1 MTLKLDVSCCPG
13 QWEVTVRR
21 NAGPRC
27 PSTSP
32 PGPWRLIGQW
42 EKRGAPMAPPVL
54 LDVWHPPWCSYGCRG
69 RCYGCRGPRE
79 LNKWA
84 VGQVA
89 GKRSTV
95 RCRPPHL
102 RHHPC
107 PPPHLAPRRGASAQG
122 KAGDSSTGCCQRR
135 VLSTDVLSTQSSERG
150 SSRDFLPDTRF
161 TGEWGLRVCVWMSS
175 QLCLRLSAHSLK
187 YCLPTFLAYD
197 LQCSLLIYGCT
208 SKTWVDEQKAYSNR
222 KAKDLSS
229 RRHLVL
235 SLQWVSPTTRS
246 KTHHPV
252 FFFFFFL
259 LCFATSSKT

>member
-1 MTLKLDVSCCPG
+1 MCGKKCLSKTQEKFLSDNLICVSQIMTLKLDVSCCPG

-42 EKRGAPMAPPVL
+42 EKRGAPMAPPAL
-54 LDVWHPPWCSYGCRG
+54 LDGWHPPWCSYGCRG
-69 RCYGCRGPRE
+69 RCYGCRGPPE

-84 VGQVA
+84 AGQAA

-102 RHHPC
+102 RHRPR
-107 PPPHLAPRRGASAQG
+107 PRPHLAPRRGASAQG
-122 KAGDSSTGCCQRR
+122 KAGDSWTGCCQRR

-161 TGEWGLRVCVWMSS
+161 TGEWGLHVCV
-175 QLCLRLSAHSLK
+175 CVCECPLSYVSG
-187 YCLPTFLAYD
+187 CLPILFKCCLPAYLAYD
-197 LQCSLLIYGCT
+197 L
-208 SKTWVDEQKAYSNR
+208 
-222 KAKDLSS
+222 
-229 RRHLVL
+229 
-235 SLQWVSPTTRS
+235 
-246 KTHHPV
+246 
-252 FFFFFFL
+252 
-259 LCFATSSKT
+259 

>member
-161 TGEWGLRVCVWMSS
+161 TGEWSLRVCV
-175 QLCLRLSAHSLK
+175 CECPLSYVSG
-187 YCLPTFLAYD
+187 CLP
-197 LQCSLLIYGCT
+197 I
-208 SKTWVDEQKAYSNR
+208 
-222 KAKDLSS
+222 LSS
-229 RRHLVL
+229 IASQPFWHMTFSVLFWFMGALQKRGRMNKRHIQTGKLKI
-235 SLQWVSPTTRS
+235 S
-246 KTHHPV
+246 
-252 FFFFFFL
+252 
-259 LCFATSSKT
+259 AAEDI